1 MIKDEG
7 NNEIKKHA
15 YLIMSHGNFKI
26 LKCLLELIDDF
37 RNDIFIHID
46 AKVQKFNFSLYE
58 SYCKVSRIFFIK
70 NRVDVKWGGI

>member
-1 MIKDEG
+1 
-7 NNEIKKHA
+7 
-15 YLIMSHGNFKI
+15 MSHGNFKI

-70 NRVDVKWGGI
+70 L